1 LITRTIALHNKEVAM
16 RRFDPLRHQ
25 LPKLLTSVLFFGLL
39 FTTTLRAATFEIP
52 PFNNPPSTEHHVG
65 KVVWAD
71 LVTPD
76 LAAAEKFYGGLF
88 GWTFH
93 TIRAGDSDYA
103 VAMFE
108 GRPVGGLMQ
117 KSIADGEHQQSAWLT
132 FIAVRDVDAVKR
144 MAVAHKAKVLVDSRS
159 YNARGRQAVLADPEG
174 AVFAIV
180 ASSSGDSPDY
190 LASPGEWI
198 WSSLHAK
205 DPGTEAA
212 FYQDLFGY
220 DVFDIPSDDGLEHVI
235 LSTDDFARASANALP
250 DGSSHRHAHW
260 LNFIRVDSAADMAAK
275 AVSMGGRILVE
286 PHPDRHGGMV
296 AVIADPA
303 GAPLGVMEWTVS
315 DTKVEPK

>member
-1 LITRTIALHNKEVAM
+1 MRSILI
-16 RRFDPLRHQ
+16 
-25 LPKLLTSVLFFGLL
+25 SVLLL
-39 FTTTLRAATFEIP
+39 AGASTAHAATFELP
-52 PFNNPPSTEHHVG
+52 PLNSPASAEHHVG

-88 GWTFH
+88 GWTFQ
-93 TIRAGDSDYA
+93 TIRAGESDYA
-103 VAMFE
+103 VAALD
-108 GRPVGGLMQ
+108 GRPIGGLMQ
-117 KSIADGEHQQSAWLT
+117 KSIPTGEHHQSAWLT

-144 MAVAHKAKVLVDSRS
+144 MALAHKAKVLVDSHS
-159 YNARGRQAVLADPEG
+159 YNSRGRQAVLADPEG

-190 LASPGEWI
+190 LAAPGEWI

-205 DPGTEAA
+205 NPGTEAA

-220 DVFDIPSDDGLEHVI
+220 DVYDVPSDDNLEHVI

-250 DGSSHRHAHW
+250 DGTAKRHSHW
-260 LNFIRVDSAADMAAK
+260 LNFVRVDNAGDITAK
-275 AVSMGGRILVE
+275 AVAMGGRILVE

-303 GAPLGVMEWTVS
+303 GAPVGVMEWAAT